1 MSNYILCKSDNDC
14 GLSIK
19 QINNILY
26 KRLLK
31 NTIHNKF
38 KYEINKE
45 TLEKELKLEIK
56 TIDNTETLNIIP
68 ILGIDINQIEKYL
81 DIYDDETDNL
91 EEYCEYLGMMI
102 YNQVNTNKYKLKLKL
117 DYILETMS
125 NYWDDTNKC
134 SSYSLNDIFMKRYFN
149 SSSNIIRLDGNL
161 EKQEQDYL
169 NDMFKEEKIDYN
181 INLYYY
187 INRNNT
193 ITNEE
198 ILLIYNNIPTE
209 YLQYS
214 FISNLLCTRTHCH
227 LILNN
232 QKLLEMASPIF
243 EKYNIVF
250 KYLIGYAWLSFTIE
264 ERINKKI
271 RDDDKIVFDIDSA
284 NKLPIYPFSYDD
296 INQNPYAC
304 ILVDN
309 KLMNLENNCTSMNMI
324 KNYNK
329 YYGVCDSKEFERR
342 LKIFINGNEENGL
355 LDLIDWNYSAITG
368 SAMVACGMKYNPL
381 YSIYKIDNNQDILTH
396 SDLNNYYY
404 HNYGDSDIDLLIKSN
419 NFMNIDNNL
428 EVKNGFLD
436 IVERFVDNCIKYD
449 TKTVIDNV
457 HTASIIMSEEL
468 INYEIDN
475 LKKILEKEDIT
486 SDYIF
491 KNLDNSEIREYFYD
505 KYYYPWKKEQCLKI
519 KDKSIVY
526 NEYLKAISKEE
537 FRLYKLKYDIKE
549 YEQSKLDYEK
559 YIYLREIYK
568 DNEIDSNKLICKLT
582 ESIRFK
588 IKVPN
593 KRVIE
598 VFKAKNDN
606 FMSTI
611 SNFHMSFVR
620 AYWNGHTVK
629 CLPSYITSMM
639 IQLSTDY
646 KYFASIRDPIDIIN
660 KYRSR
665 GFGII
670 LNNEEKKK
678 MVTYNSEKSSN
689 KDNIWIRIYNI
700 NLKKTSTIKSMFGSR
715 KVNDN
720 IFKLLKFTQNLPDD
734 CYRLVNFETCNTAD
748 IAFSTIF
755 NRKIPELVKYK
766 CISNEG
772 FIKPLERDI
781 IKKAYCLINE

>member
-1 MSNYILCKSDNDC
+1 MSNYILCKSENKNDNE
-14 GLSIK
+14 LSIK
-19 QINNILY
+19 SIDNILY
-26 KRLLK
+26 KKLIK

-38 KYEINKE
+38 KYEISKE

-56 TIDNTETLNIIP
+56 TDNTEILNIIP
-68 ILGIDINQIEKYL
+68 MLGITTKQIEKYL
-81 DIYDDETDNL
+81 DIYEDETDNL
-91 EEYCEYLGMMI
+91 KEYCEYLAMMI

-125 NYWDDTNKC
+125 NYWDDSSKC
-134 SSYSLNDIFMKRYFN
+134 SLYSLNDIFMKRYFN
-149 SSSNIIRLDGNL
+149 NNSSNIVRLDNNL
-161 EKQEQDYL
+161 ERKEQDYL
-169 NDMFKEEKIDYN
+169 NDMFKEEKTDYN

-232 QKLLEMASPIF
+232 QKLLEITRPIF

-271 RDDDKIVFDIDSA
+271 KDDDKIVFDIDSA

-304 ILVDN
+304 VLIDN

-381 YSIYKIDNNQDILTH
+381 YSLYKMDKNQDILTQA
-396 SDLNNYYY
+396 DLNNYYY
-404 HNYGDSDIDLLIKSN
+404 HNYLDSDVDLLIKSD
-419 NFMNIDNNL
+419 NFMN
-428 EVKNGFLD
+428 NGFLD
-436 IVERFVDNCIKYD
+436 IVERLVDKCINYD
-449 TKTVIDNV
+449 KKTVINNI
-457 HTASIIMSEEL
+457 HTASIILSEEL
-468 INYEIDN
+468 INNELDN
-475 LKKILEKEDIT
+475 LKNILEKDDIT

-491 KNLDNSEIREYFYD
+491 KNLDNIKIKEYFYD
-505 KYYYPWKKEQCLKI
+505 KYYFPWKKEQSLKI
-519 KDKSIVY
+519 TNRSIVY
-526 NEYLKAISKEE
+526 TEYLKEVSKEE

-549 YEQSKLDYEK
+549 YEQTKLDYEK
-559 YIYLREIYK
+559 YIYMRDIYK
-568 DNEIDSNKLICKLT
+568 ENEIDSNKLVCKLT

-588 IKVPN
+588 ISVPN

-598 VFKAKNDN
+598 VFKSKNNN
-606 FMSTI
+606 FMPTI

-620 AYWNGHTVK
+620 AYWNGYTVK

-670 LNNEEKKK
+670 LNNEEKKQ
-678 MVTYNSEKSSN
+678 MVCYNSEKSSN
-689 KDNIWIRIYNI
+689 KNNIWIKIYNI
-700 NLKKTSTIKSMFGSR
+700 NLKKTLTIKSIFGSR
-715 KVNDN
+715 KINDN
-720 IFKLLKFTQNLPDD
+720 MFKLLKFTQNLPDD
-734 CYRLVNFETCNTAD
+734 CYRTVNYETCNTVD
-748 IAFSTIF
+748 IAFSGIF
-755 NRKIPELVKYK
+755 NPKIPYLLKYK
-766 CISNEG
+766 CISDNG
-772 FIKPLERDI
+772 FIKPLERNI
-781 IKKAYCLINE
+781 IKKGYNLINDLE